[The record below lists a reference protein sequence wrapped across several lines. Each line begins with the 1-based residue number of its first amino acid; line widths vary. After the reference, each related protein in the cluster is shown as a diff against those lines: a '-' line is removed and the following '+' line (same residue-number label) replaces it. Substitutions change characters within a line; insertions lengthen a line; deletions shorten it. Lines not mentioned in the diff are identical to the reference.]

1 MLALMGQSMLAGID
15 DEGDMDALHDVVIR
29 KGYET
34 ATADAAPGAEAVA
47 RMMEYNKGLQK
58 AGVLLGLD
66 GFFPPS
72 TGARVSYQDGTATVT
87 DRPFAE
93 AKEAIGGYWII
104 QVRSREEALE
114 WARRAPMANNEIIE
128 VRQIYE
134 RADFS
139 IVVQKEAEGFG
150 ELSNAAAAKA

>member
-1 MLALMGQSMLAGID
+1 MRFMMI
-15 DEGDMDALHDVVIR
+15 VIP

-34 ATADAAPGAEAVA
+34 AAADAAPGAEAVA
-47 RMMEYNKGLQK
+47 KMVEYNKNLQK

-66 GFFPPS
+66 GLLPPS
-72 TGARVSYQDGTATVT
+72 TGARVSYTNGKVTVT
-87 DRPFAE
+87 DGPFAE

-104 QVRSREEALE
+104 QVRSREEAIE

-134 RADFS
+134 MGDFPL
-139 IVVQKEAEGFG
+139 VVQKEDVQKAAAGFE
-150 ELSNAAAAKA
+150 ELPNAAARKA

>member
-1 MLALMGQSMLAGID
+1 MRFMM
-15 DEGDMDALHDVVIR
+15 VVIR

-47 RMMEYNKGLQK
+47 RMMEYNKSLQK
-58 AGVLLGLD
+58 AGVLLGLN
-66 GFFPPS
+66 GLFPPS
-72 TGARVSYQDGTATVT
+72 TGARVSYADGKATIA

-114 WARRAPMANNEIIE
+114 WARRAPMANNHRSAPNLREG
-128 VRQIYE
+128 RFLHSRAE
-134 RADFS
+134 RS
-139 IVVQKEAEGFG
+139 RAESSRRLRGAFERG
-150 ELSNAAAAKA
+150 CGKGVSDIQA